1 MDLPVFETLALSL
14 DSRIA
19 HVELNRPDK
28 ANAMSA
34 AMWRELETCFRWCSQ
49 EPTVRVVVL
58 SGRGKHFCA
67 GIDLQI
73 FASLDDAGLEPGRR
87 AERRRDTILG
97 LQDNLTAI
105 ERCRKPV
112 LAAIHNT
119 CIGGGVDMVC
129 CADIRYGSADAT
141 TPGLVEHLWADVLAR
156 RVGADGL
163 VDYRG
168 LARDDLAALDGYLA
182 RVAEARAPAARADA
196 LAFYADAYNA
206 LVIRGVIRAGFP
218 RSVLDVKGFFD
229 KATHAVAGRG
239 LTLDALE
246 KEVIRPLGN
255 PLHHFIL
262 VCGAVG
268 CPSLEPRALVGS
280 DVEARAEAAARR
292 YLATAHGARRA
303 APSLQLSRIFEWYAA
318 DFGGPAGVRAWV
330 RPRLPAALAAELGPD
345 TPLS

>member
-1 MDLPVFETLALSL
+1 MRTARPIDPSRRAVFA
-14 DSRIA
+14 
-19 HVELNRPDK
+19 
-28 ANAMSA
+28 
-34 AMWRELETCFRWCSQ
+34 
-49 EPTVRVVVL
+49 
-58 SGRGKHFCA
+58 
-67 GIDLQI
+67 
-73 FASLDDAGLEPGRR
+73 AGL
-87 AERRRDTILG
+87 
-97 LQDNLTAI
+97 LTL
-105 ERCRKPV
+105 V
-112 LAAIHNT
+112 VAAPATH
-119 CIGGGVDMVC
+119 
-129 CADIRYGSADAT
+129 ADA
-141 TPGLVEHLWADVLAR
+141 PPAAPSPVAPSPVAPAAAPKAPAAAPVVGVPAAAARAWADVLAR

-303 APSLQLSRIFEWYAA
+303 APALQLSRIFEWYAA

-345 TPLS
+345 TPLSSLDYNWTLNQR